1 MRCWYERA
9 AAHSSPHRVLL
20 RAPQPSLVCLTLLNL
35 IATLKDSKSACAC
48 RLAAWM
54 GGSARSAARL
64 GHPAFWRAQIA
75 TPGAIRTGPLF
86 RNAISAVEIEPLFR
100 QDRGCRN
107 KLAGKRTTLVLAN
120 SREMAD
126 LATFENNKLKLV
138 LANSSLRPTIN
149 MLTRYSEMSAQRN
162 VPPSRTVS

>member
-1 MRCWYERA
+1 MPV
-9 AAHSSPHRVLL
+9 SSRGV
-20 RAPQPSLVCLTLLNL
+20 
-35 IATLKDSKSACAC
+35 D
-48 RLAAWM
+48 
-54 GGSARSAARL
+54 GGFR
-64 GHPAFWRAQIA
+64 
-75 TPGAIRTGPLF
+75 AIRGEDGGIRPPGGHKLPRQARFGLF

-138 LANSSLRPTIN
+138 LANSSLREN
-149 MLTRYSEMSAQRN
+149 HGQG
-162 VPPSRTVS
+162 TVGR